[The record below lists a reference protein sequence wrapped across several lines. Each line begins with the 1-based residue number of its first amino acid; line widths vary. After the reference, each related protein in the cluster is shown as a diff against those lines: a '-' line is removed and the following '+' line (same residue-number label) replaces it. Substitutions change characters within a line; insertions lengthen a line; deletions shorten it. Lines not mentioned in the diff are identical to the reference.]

1 MQLGPF
7 RSIITQSRQFIA
19 YMLNC
24 DVICCLFAFL
34 SINGLVK
41 FLASSYRPVIN
52 LRLVQQVSIE
62 LSKLTCCCVDFQ

>member
-34 SINGLVK
+34 SINGLV
-41 FLASSYRPVIN
+41 SSSRVLIFPVIN
-52 LRLVQQVSIE
+52 LRLVQQVSIG